1 MTVTGHSCARCGW
14 IFQLLANLD
23 GELICWLC
31 WRDAGRPFPKADDA
45 EAVREAEERLAGKG
59 RA

>member
-1 MTVTGHSCARCGW
+1 M
-14 IFQLLANLD
+14 LANLD

-45 EAVREAEERLAGKG
+45 EAVREAEERLAGK